1 MRYILDYLSAV
12 SGNGD
17 GVLEPPVRESHDVS
31 SDRPTDRPIII
42 VFGNPTITIMYG
54 TNSNVEIKEMLMA

>member
-17 GVLEPPVRESHDVS
+17 GVLEAPVRESHDVS
-31 SDRPTDRPIII
+31 SD
-42 VFGNPTITIMYG
+42 
-54 TNSNVEIKEMLMA
+54 